1 MSVIVV
7 FVAATLVLDD
17 PDETKPAPG
26 PLRRVQAL
34 INTLDRET
42 NDDRLADRE
51 SARPLLVELG
61 LLSPNAPLHGDDL
74 DAITGVREAL
84 HALVLRNSG
93 GPEPEARSLRPIR
106 DLGDHA
112 LLRVRLDAAGA
123 VSLAPADD
131 SVRARLAA
139 LLTVVSEAQRAGTW
153 GLLKACANDECSW
166 AFYDRSRNHGG
177 TWCDMS
183 ECGNKLKNR
192 EFRARKRST
201 R

>member
-1 MSVIVV
+1 MP
-7 FVAATLVLDD
+7 ATLVLDD
-17 PDETKPAPG
+17 QDETKPAPG
-26 PLRRVQAL
+26 QLRRVQAL

-42 NDDRLADRE
+42 NDDRLADPE
-51 SARPLLVELG
+51 GARTVLVELG
-61 LLSPNAPLHGDDL
+61 LLGPDAPLDGSDL
-74 DAITGVREAL
+74 DAVTGVREAL
-84 HALVLRNSG
+84 HALVLHNAG
-93 GPEPEARSLRPIR
+93 GPEPDARALRPIR

-112 LLRVRLDAAGA
+112 LLRVRVDASGA
-123 VSLAPADD
+123 VAAVPVDD
-131 SVRARLAA
+131 SVPARLAG

-153 GLLKACANDECSW
+153 ALLKACANDECLW

-192 EFRARKRST
+192 QFRARRRST

>member
-1 MSVIVV
+1 VP
-7 FVAATLVLDD
+7 ATLVLDD
-17 PDETKPAPG
+17 QDETKPAPG
-26 PLRRVQAL
+26 QLRRVQAL

-42 NDDRLADRE
+42 NDDRLADPE
-51 SARPLLVELG
+51 GARTVLVELG
-61 LLSPNAPLHGDDL
+61 LLGPDAPLDGSDL
-74 DAITGVREAL
+74 DAVTGVREAL
-84 HALVLRNSG
+84 HALVLHNAG
-93 GPEPEARSLRPIR
+93 GPEPDARALRPIR

-112 LLRVRLDAAGA
+112 LLRVRVDASGA
-123 VSLAPADD
+123 VAAVPVDD
-131 SVRARLAA
+131 SVPARLAG

-153 GLLKACANDECSW
+153 ALLKACANDECLW

-192 EFRARKRST
+192 QFRARRRST

>member
-1 MSVIVV
+1 MP
-7 FVAATLVLDD
+7 ATLVLDD
-17 PDETKPAPG
+17 QDETKPAPG
-26 PLRRVQAL
+26 QLRRVQAL

-42 NDDRLADRE
+42 NDDRLADPE
-51 SARPLLVELG
+51 GARTVLVKLG
-61 LLSPNAPLHGDDL
+61 LLGPDAPLDGSDL
-74 DAITGVREAL
+74 DAVTGVREAL
-84 HALVLRNSG
+84 HALVVHNAG
-93 GPEPEARSLRPIR
+93 GPEPDARALRPIR

-112 LLRVRLDAAGA
+112 LLRVRVDASGA
-123 VSLAPADD
+123 VAAVPVDD
-131 SVRARLAA
+131 SVPARLAG

-153 GLLKACANDECSW
+153 ALLKACANDECLW

-192 EFRARKRST
+192 QFRARRRST

>member
-1 MSVIVV
+1 VT
-7 FVAATLVLDD
+7 ATLVLDD

-51 SARPLLVELG
+51 GARPLLVELG
-61 LLSPNAPLHGDDL
+61 LLRPHAPLDGRDL
-74 DAITGVREAL
+74 DAVTGVREAL
-84 HALVLRNSG
+84 HALVVHNSG
-93 GPEPEARSLRPIR
+93 GPQPDARALRPLR
-106 DLGDHA
+106 DLGDQA
-112 LLRVRLDAAGA
+112 LLRVRVDAAGA
-123 VSLAPADD
+123 VAVAPADD
-131 SVRARLAA
+131 SVRARLAG

-153 GLLKACANDECSW
+153 ALLKACANDECLW

-183 ECGNKLKNR
+183 GCGNKLKNR
-192 EFRARKRST
+192 EFRARRRST